1 MKNLFLMLLTALT
14 LCSCAE
20 KSTFTLW
27 QLPSQADDH
36 GNSYVIRTANGHII
50 AMDGGKAPEADY
62 LRGFLAGLGNKVD
75 AWIVT
80 HPHGDHIDAMMELM
94 EQRQGLT
101 IGKIYHSRYTDNLID
116 GEAGSAENT
125 RKFYSMLD
133 GATDFEVVD
142 CALGPSHKGT
152 NRHPKAPPPDTIM
165 VGIRFQHM
173 NLWGTHALS
182 LGQ

>member
-1 MKNLFLMLLTALT
+1 MKNLFLMLLTALA

-94 EQRQGLT
+94 E
-101 IGKIYHSRYTDNLID
+101 IGNGILSQLPVLSVKIADIRID
-116 GEAGSAENT
+116 VEPSAIPLLPVIRIDARLEI
-125 RKFYSMLD
+125 R
-133 GATDFEVVD
+133 
-142 CALGPSHKGT
+142 LG
-152 NRHPKAPPPDTIM
+152 
-165 VGIRFQHM
+165 F
-173 NLWGTHALS
+173 
-182 LGQ
+182 